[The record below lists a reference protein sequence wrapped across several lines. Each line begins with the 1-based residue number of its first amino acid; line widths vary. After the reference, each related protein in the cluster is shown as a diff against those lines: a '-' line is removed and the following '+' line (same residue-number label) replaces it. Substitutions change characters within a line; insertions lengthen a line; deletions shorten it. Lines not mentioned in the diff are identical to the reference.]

1 MYTTLR
7 TIGTTRKSS
16 SGPHALT
23 GALQPGFTRAAF
35 SLVFAISLVVAAAA
49 AGPARAD
56 NYQLFSAGVGTTLG
70 GSHVAAPS
78 GRTES
83 SFSSELSL
91 RMRAVYVL
99 GLDFAYAPID
109 GSTRADGL
117 VFGNALRLSALLY
130 VVPTE
135 WVQIYGKV
143 GLEADDFAGLF
154 TIEDNSNAYHAG
166 GGMEVPVTDNWVL
179 SLEFLMLIPGVASVE
194 NHVGASVEEQ
204 IARVRTAGE
213 AALAES
219 AIPEVS
225 DYVSGANFRLTA
237 GVRYYF

>member
-1 MYTTLR
+1 MNTIRTTLR
-7 TIGTTRKSS
+7 TTLGGLFTASACSLASAICLVTAATVSS
-16 SGPHALT
+16 
-23 GALQPGFTRAAF
+23 
-35 SLVFAISLVVAAAA
+35 
-49 AGPARAD
+49 PARAD

-70 GSHVAAPS
+70 GSHVEAPS
-78 GRTES
+78 GRSES
-83 SFSSELSL
+83 AFSSELSL
-91 RMRAVYVL
+91 RMRALYVL

-109 GSTRADGL
+109 GSTRTDGL

-143 GLEADDFAGLF
+143 GLEADDIAGLF
-154 TIEDNSNAYHAG
+154 TIDDNSNAYHAG

-179 SLEFLMLIPGVASVE
+179 SLEFLMLIPGLASVE
-194 NHVGASVEEQ
+194 DHVGGSVEEQ

-213 AALAES
+213 AALADS
-219 AIPEVS
+219 AIPEVG
-225 DYVSGANFRLTA
+225 DYVSGANFRLSA